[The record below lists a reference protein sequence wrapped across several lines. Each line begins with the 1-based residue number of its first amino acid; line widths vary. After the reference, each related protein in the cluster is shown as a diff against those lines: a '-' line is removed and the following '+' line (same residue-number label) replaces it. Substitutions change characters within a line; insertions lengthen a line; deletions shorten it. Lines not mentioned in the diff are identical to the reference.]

1 MLSQAARRLL
11 PKRPFCHWTVA
22 VACLGL
28 QNHSSAQEAP
38 RLPNGEVSARSFVDQ
53 SQIVSKY
60 TTELYAHQSTLRIV
74 KGMGYAA
81 YQANDLTTKEN
92 AEGQVIRL
100 AVFNILNPTGTVSW
114 VDVCLPG
121 ENLNGVPLA
130 DTFVAG
136 PILHVIGDET
146 LRVFFTSRLPTD
158 SAPMFRVLYKD
169 LYLSTGALSELK
181 QARCTVE
188 RKPDEE
194 VDLAQ
199 PAVQRHLD
207 FLFGPGTGA
216 QFSKGISL
224 TCDMVPFDGALYSTV
239 QIKNSAGGKTLLM
252 TNVLMRSTDQ
262 GASWELLGAPD
273 PKLLSGDE
281 TSVKILAEP
290 VMTQDAG
297 NIYLH
302 LRSNTPAHGYVL
314 SKAEKKDPYTFD
326 KPVTKWGFGVG
337 RPAICDFG
345 KPIGIVA
352 MFTAPTMQMGGTATT
367 RSRCD
372 VVRIDP
378 TYSRYE
384 LAFPVVDYNAVNTPF
399 ICPYNDEM
407 YVAYSTGRRRLT
419 PKFGT
424 SEIVFSKLRR
434 EFFVPVKED
443 SQPAP
448 AEEESR

>member
-11 PKRPFCHWTVA
+11 QKSCFCHCA
-22 VACLGL
+22 VVFTCLCL
-28 QNHSSAQEAP
+28 RSHSAAQGAP
-38 RLPNGEVSARSFVDQ
+38 KLPNGEISARSFVDQ

-100 AVFNILNPTGTVSW
+100 AVFNILNPTSTAGW
-114 VDVCLPG
+114 VDVCVPG

-130 DTFVAG
+130 NTFVAG
-136 PILHVIGDET
+136 PILHTIGEDT
-146 LRVFFTSRLPTD
+146 LRIFFTSRLPTD
-158 SAPMFRVLYKD
+158 SAATFRVLYKD
-169 LYLSTGALSELK
+169 LAVATGAFSELR
-181 QARCTVE
+181 QARCTVA
-188 RKPDEE
+188 RHADEE
-194 VDLAQ
+194 MDLAQ

-207 FLFGPGTGA
+207 FLFGAGTGA

-239 QIKNSAGGKTLLM
+239 QIKNSAGGKTLLL
-252 TNVLMRSTDQ
+252 TNVLMRSQDE
-262 GASWELLGAPD
+262 GATWELLGAPD
-273 PKLLSGDE
+273 PKLLSGDDAA
-281 TSVKILAEP
+281 VKILAEP
-290 VMTQDAG
+290 VMTQDAK
-297 NIYLH
+297 NVYLH

-314 SKAEKKDPYTFD
+314 SKAEKKDLYKFD
-326 KPVTKWGFGVG
+326 KPVTKWPYGVG

-352 MFTAPTMQMGGTATT
+352 MFTAPTVQMGGTATT
-367 RSRCD
+367 RNRCD
-372 VVRIDP
+372 VVQIDR
-378 TYSRYE
+378 TYTHYN

-399 ICPYNDEM
+399 ICSYNDEM
-407 YVAYSTGRRRLT
+407 YVLYSTGKRRLT

-434 EFFVPVKED
+434 EFFVPLKDEP
-443 SQPAP
+443 QPA
-448 AEEESR
+448 ATEEEPR